1 MRLTKK
7 NLIKKDMTGVTM
19 MHDHLLVEELR
30 VKRHSSLGLL
40 LPEEKWRRRAMVLAS
55 SADCPVQPG
64 DEIIRNM
71 GRGTPITING
81 QELEIIHLD
90 WVMAKID

>member
-1 MRLTKK
+1 M
-7 NLIKKDMTGVTM
+7 IKKGMTGVKM

-30 VKRHSSLGLL
+30 VERYSSSGLL
-40 LPEEKWRRRAMVLAS
+40 LPEEKWKRRARVLCAPS
-55 SADCPVQPG
+55 DCPVQSG